1 MSAFAQAPSDCSKV
15 AGVTEGPGPSSLFE
29 ATRLDLSRLAV
40 RDAGELTRAL
50 EHACK
55 ASGQALA
62 VERVGIWF
70 VSDTGTVLRCATLYE
85 ASRDQHTSGA
95 ELALSMMPL
104 YLQALEQRR
113 VLSMP
118 GAAEANVSQE
128 LRATYLG
135 PHDIRATLDAP
146 IFRQGEIVGVVRHE
160 HVGGAREWTSRDR
173 HFAGSVADLVAILLE
188 QATRLDVEA
197 ALSAQRERLV
207 KAERMEALSRMSAG
221 VAHDFNNVLTA
232 MLLRLDALRL
242 DRPADAELGDALGEV
257 IEAGER
263 GARLVQQLLTF
274 AKAKTPAPRPVDM
287 ARTLRAME
295 PMLHTLTQG
304 KAQLRVEAVASPAL
318 ISVDP
323 SQLEQVILNL
333 VVNARDASKSKAAEV
348 LARLTVDSEHVCL
361 TVVDNGAGMDAAT
374 REQVFEPFFTT
385 KEHGSGL
392 GLSTVYSIV
401 QQAGGNVTVESTE
414 GHGSTFSVRLPRIQ

>member
-1 MSAFAQAPSDCSKV
+1 
-15 AGVTEGPGPSSLFE
+15 VTEGPGTSSLFE
-29 ATRLDLSRLAV
+29 ATRLGLSRIAV

-55 ASGQALA
+55 AGGQALA

-70 VSDTGTVLRCATLYE
+70 ISDTGTVLRCATLYE
-85 ASRDQHTSGA
+85 ASRDQHSSGA
-95 ELALSMMPL
+95 ELTLALMPL

-113 VLSMP
+113 VMSMP

-128 LRATYLG
+128 LRDTYLG
-135 PHDIRATLDAP
+135 PLDIRATLDAP
-146 IFRQGEIVGVVRHE
+146 VFRQGEIVGVVRHE
-160 HVGGAREWTSRDR
+160 HVGSPREWTSRDR

-197 ALSAQRERLV
+197 ALSAQRERLI

-232 MLLRLDALRL
+232 MMLRIDALRL
-242 DRPADAELGDALGEV
+242 ERPSDVELSQALGEV
-257 IEAGER
+257 MEAGER

-274 AKAKTPAPRPVDM
+274 AKAKTPTPRAVDM
-287 ARTLRAME
+287 SRTLRDME
-295 PMLHTLTQG
+295 PMLTTLTQG
-304 KAQLRVEAVASPAL
+304 KAQLRIEARTSPAL
-318 ISVDP
+318 INVDP

-333 VVNARDASKSKAAEV
+333 VVNARDASQPQGADV
-348 LARLTVDSEHVCL
+348 LVQLTLESEQVCL
-361 TVVDNGAGMDAAT
+361 TVIDQGAGMDAAT

-401 QQAGGNVTVESTE
+401 QQAGGTVTVESAE
-414 GHGSTFSVRLPRIQ
+414 GRGSTFSVRLPRIQ

>member
-1 MSAFAQAPSDCSKV
+1 
-15 AGVTEGPGPSSLFE
+15 VTEGPGTSSLFE
-29 ATRLDLSRLAV
+29 ATRLGLSRIAV

-55 ASGQALA
+55 ASAQALT

-70 VSDTGTVLRCATLYE
+70 ISDTGSLLRCATLYE
-85 ASRDQHTSGA
+85 VSPDRHVSGA
-95 ELALSMMPL
+95 ELSLALMPL

-113 VLSMP
+113 VLSLP

-128 LRATYLG
+128 LRDTYLE
-135 PHDIRATLDAP
+135 PLDIRATLDAP
-146 IFRQGEIVGVVRHE
+146 IFRLGEMVGVVRHE
-160 HVGGAREWTSRDR
+160 HVGSSREWSSRDR

-232 MLLRLDALRL
+232 MLLRVETLRL
-242 DRPADAELGDALGEV
+242 ERPADAELSRALGEV
-257 IEAGER
+257 MEAGER

-274 AKAKTPAPRPVDM
+274 ARAKTPTPRPVDVS
-287 ARTLRAME
+287 RTLRDME
-295 PMLHTLTQG
+295 PMLSTLTQG
-304 KAQLRVEAVASPAL
+304 RATLRIEWLTASTAL
-318 ISVDP
+318 VSVDP

-333 VVNARDASKSKAAEV
+333 VINARDATQVKGADV
-348 LARLTVDSEHVCL
+348 LVQLALESEHVCL
-361 TVVDNGAGMDAAT
+361 TVVDHGAGMDLAT

-414 GHGSTFSVRLPRIQ
+414 GRGSTFSVRLPRIQ

>member
-1 MSAFAQAPSDCSKV
+1 
-15 AGVTEGPGPSSLFE
+15 VTEGPGTSSLFE
-29 ATRLDLSRLAV
+29 ATRLGLSRIAV

-50 EHACK
+50 EHACRVS
-55 ASGQALA
+55 AQALA

-85 ASRDQHTSGA
+85 ASRDQHTTGS
-95 ELALSMMPL
+95 ELSLALMPL

-128 LRATYLG
+128 LRDSYLR
-135 PHDIRATLDAP
+135 PLDIRATLDAP
-146 IFRQGEIVGVVRHE
+146 VFRQGEIVGVVRHE
-160 HVGGAREWTSRDR
+160 HVGSSREWTSRDR

-207 KAERMEALSRMSAG
+207 KAERMAALSRMSAG

-232 MLLRLDALRL
+232 MLLRVEALRL
-242 DRPADAELGDALGEV
+242 DRPSDVELTQALGEV
-257 IEAGER
+257 LEAGDR

-274 AKAKTPAPRPVDM
+274 AKAKTPTPRPVDM
-287 ARTLRAME
+287 SRTLRDME
-295 PMLHTLTQG
+295 PMLTTLTQG
-304 KAQLRVEAVASPAL
+304 KAQLRFEAHSSPAL
-318 ISVDP
+318 INVDP

-333 VVNARDASKSKAAEV
+333 VVNARDASQGKPAEV
-348 LARLTVDSEHVCL
+348 LVRLTLEPEHVCL
-361 TVVDNGAGMDAAT
+361 TVVDNGAGMDLAT
-374 REQVFEPFFTT
+374 QEQVFEPFFTT

-414 GHGSTFSVRLPRIQ
+414 GRGSTFSVRLPRIQ